1 MNEWQEYIKTVEK
14 EVVEEVRKQHT
25 GLNFY
30 AFIERDPRYPQV
42 VFNGNPDQPEWDNYK
57 GYWWDLDD
65 NKLGANFCTCG
76 AYEPDECSCGAWDS
90 VDRDEWYS
98 EENL

>member
-30 AFIERDPRYPQV
+30 VNIEDPRYPQV
-42 VFNGNPDQPEWDNYK
+42 IFNDNPEQPEWDNYK
-57 GYWWDLDD
+57 GYWWDLEN
-65 NKLGANFCTCG
+65 NKLDANFCTCG
-76 AYEPDECSCGAWDS
+76 AYEPDECSCGAWDD
-90 VDRDEWYS
+90 VDRDKWY
-98 EENL
+98 EEEYN